1 MPTYKTPSSDR
12 RRQIFLEKAVTT
24 AQSDQARGITFLSP
38 DTLAEMEAFLPLF
51 AAQRQVV
58 PTSKVVFRQARTNR
72 KTAVSDLKRQ
82 LRDFWAVARRM
93 ARRGDLPAEALT
105 HYGLAGNGRNPRHD
119 KIAAVLSY
127 AQTAISGDAE
137 AVSAGLN
144 PVINPAAAN
153 LQTALTAALAQD
165 TAVQEAERL
174 YDNAQAALAELRQA
188 ANRLIHKVV
197 YELRFN
203 LHDQSAASRRRVMR
217 SYGVE
222 FTPSPGEEAEPED
235 GDLPPESEVLAETI
249 MTEISENGVNEYAM
263 DDTAVLVPAGTNGS
277 F

>member
-1 MPTYKTPSSDR
+1 
-12 RRQIFLEKAVTT
+12 
-24 AQSDQARGITFLSP
+24 
-38 DTLAEMEAFLPLF
+38 
-51 AAQRQVV
+51 V
-58 PTSKVVFRQARTNR
+58 PASKVVFRQARTNR

-105 HYGLAGNGRNPRHD
+105 HYGLVGNGRNPRHD

-127 AQTAISGDAE
+127 AQTAINGDAE

-144 PVINPAAAN
+144 PVINP
-153 LQTALTAALAQD
+153 
-165 TAVQEAERL
+165 
-174 YDNAQAALAELRQA
+174 AALAELRQA

-235 GDLPPESEVLAETI
+235 GDLLPESEIQVEAIT
-249 MTEISENGVNEYAM
+249 TESSENGVNEYAV
-263 DDTAVLVPAGTNGS
+263 DETAVLVPASMNGNA
-277 F
+277 